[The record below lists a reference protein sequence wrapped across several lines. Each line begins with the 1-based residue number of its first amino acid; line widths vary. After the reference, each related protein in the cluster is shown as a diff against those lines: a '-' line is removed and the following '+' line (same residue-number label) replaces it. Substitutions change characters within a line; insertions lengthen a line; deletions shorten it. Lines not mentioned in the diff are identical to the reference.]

1 MPAKS
6 AKKAPTRAKEA
17 EHVKQVWTK
26 FKEFAT
32 SVIKKAGNVSVPQ
45 KDKNESMKWVK
56 KHANAGEEDVVACE
70 LKLNFGKTEKGQD
83 WYPGYSDELPWE
95 FISFDGSGSIQA
107 MMRYMNNR
115 LRFYKLLTESKP
127 SVNIDGLY
135 TYKIE
140 TAKLLKILFVHGEDK
155 LEFSVKVKPNNGDVP
170 TASANRLEDMA
181 NAELNSLLSS
191 LKGKKMHTPKEASER
206 GTRKGEGVRDVW
218 TTFVDFAMSFI
229 KKAGCVYVPDKQAWF
244 KYAEE
249 VGEERV
255 MQTALSIKLGKRH
268 TSRAWKK
275 DLAKL
280 PWKFLTDGRSD
291 TFVVDTKERTALY
304 NLLTQSTKGGTAFDG
319 ESLHVNIKNDDDGL
333 LHISFRIHS
342 RDSNDELVFYVV
354 LIKTYEG
361 TVFSSMDIDRIVT
374 LARAEVKHLRE
385 SLHSRIDEVPV
396 SMFVPAVGSHE
407 SIRRTNLA
415 GFQRAQTD
423 DVVHDQRETFPS
435 SNFQAVQ
442 GHYPTAPVPM
452 YDYPMRMYDPVPFVP
467 RTEPKFGCSVQ

>member
-6 AKKAPTRAKEA
+6 SKKAPTRAREA

-26 FKEFAT
+26 FKTFAT
-32 SVIKKAGNVSVPQ
+32 SVIKKAGHVPVRKKGQ
-45 KDKNESMKWVK
+45 NESIEWVK
-56 KHANAGEEDVVACE
+56 EHANAGEEDVVECE
-70 LKLNFGKTEKGQD
+70 LELQIGKTRKIQD
-83 WYPGYSDELPWE
+83 WYVRHSDELPWE
-95 FISFDGSGSIQA
+95 FLSFDTSGYIQA
-107 MMRYMNNR
+107 LMRVANNR
-115 LRFYKLLTESKP
+115 AELYKLLTFAKP
-127 SVNIDGLY
+127 SVNIDGSGN
-135 TYKIE
+135 K
-140 TAKLLKILFVHGEDK
+140 KLRIAFVRGEDK
-155 LEFSVKVKPNNGDVP
+155 LEFSVTVSKMNGDVS

-191 LKGKKMHTPKEASER
+191 LKGKHLHTPKKASEQ
-206 GTRKGEGVRDVW
+206 DVW

-229 KKAGCVYVPDKQAWF
+229 KKAGHVYVPDKQAWF

-291 TFVVDTKERTALY
+291 TFVVDTKERTAFY
-304 NLLTQSTKGGTAFDG
+304 TLLTQSTKGGNGIDG
-319 ESLHVNIKNDDDGL
+319 ESFHVNIKNDDDGL

-396 SMFVPAVGSHE
+396 SMFVPSVGSHE
-407 SIRRTNLA
+407 SIRRTKSSGL
-415 GFQRAQTD
+415 QRAQTD